1 MDLIW
6 LIETS
11 IAANA
16 LEQKRDEHCSILRRQ
31 LGEDLLEL
39 ASVIR
44 AEIRR
49 EPYSSDHDSSE
60 RASRSYF
67 VDDGLKVCLSH
78 PRGAARVIRRYRRAR
93 SLTRGLAAAGANRS
107 AARHR
112 RWYRR

>member
-1 MDLIW
+1 MDLIR
-6 LIETS
+6 LVESS

-49 EPYSSDHDSSE
+49 EPHSSDHDSSAT
-60 RASRSYF
+60 R
-67 VDDGLKVCLSH
+67 KVFA
-78 PRGAARVIRRYRRAR
+78 GRRQF
-93 SLTRGLAAAGANRS
+93 G
-107 AARHR
+107 
-112 RWYRR
+112 

>member
-1 MDLIW
+1 MDLIR
-6 LIETS
+6 LVETS

-39 ASVIR
+39 ASVID

-49 EPYSSDHDSSE
+49 EPHSSEHDSSE

-67 VDDGLKVCLSH
+67 IDNGLQVCLSH
-78 PRGAARVIRRYRRAR
+78 ARGQPA
-93 SLTRGLAAAGANRS
+93 
-107 AARHR
+107 
-112 RWYRR
+112 